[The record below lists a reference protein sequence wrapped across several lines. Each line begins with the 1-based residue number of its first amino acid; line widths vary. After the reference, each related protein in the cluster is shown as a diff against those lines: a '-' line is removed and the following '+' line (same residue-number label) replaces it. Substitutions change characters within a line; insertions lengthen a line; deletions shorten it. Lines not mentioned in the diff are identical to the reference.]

1 MNPDGQEP
9 GPIVLLLGCR
19 TAAEQ
24 DLGYAGIIR
33 LFLQQKSALVLGTQA
48 QVLGR
53 DASPLAGEIV
63 SQLMEKNDGKSDL
76 GVTLRRVRCRM
87 FARGYLLALCLVAL
101 GDSAWQLAPSSA
113 TP

>member
-1 MNPDGQEP
+1 M
-9 GPIVLLLGCR
+9 ILGFSHTQLVVR
-19 TAAEQ
+19 DVERSAQ
-24 DLGYAGIIR
+24 WY
-33 LFLQQKSALVLGTQA
+33 ALVLGTQA